1 MQLGTHQE
9 CVGSSLRVSGV
20 CQDGARE
27 FAGRR
32 PRLTGRLSGVA
43 EKLVGSWEGL
53 EVDVSGQG
61 LDNAEG
67 ARWEFARRFVEGIE
81 KLTRNTPG
89 DRRRKIMRLVIG
101 LIFTRRRSIVDI
113 GVPQGGGL
121 RSGRRP
127 VSAKP
132 L

>member
-32 PRLTGRLSGVA
+32 PRLTGRLSG
-43 EKLVGSWEGL
+43 
-53 EVDVSGQG
+53 VSGQG